1 MAPNADEPPRGIV
14 HALPRLLA
22 PSPERIEFAFRLALI
37 CALTTLVVEIYQT
50 PSPALTVYIAFFVN
64 RPDRT
69 TSLILSVVMTLV
81 ITLVIGLVIL
91 LAKAAL
97 DVPGWRVVTM
107 ATISFVFLFLGSASK
122 LRPLASTM
130 ALIVAYAL
138 DLLGNAPQGELATRA
153 LLYAWLFV
161 GIPAGV
167 SLVTNLLIAPAP
179 RRLAER
185 ALAERLRAAA
195 AMMRGH
201 PEARDE
207 QAFAGYLRAG
217 TAEPLGQLRL
227 AGLEKTAPARNLAA
241 LTQAARSTTALL
253 FLVDAIVRDAAVPET
268 WRQRVAAVLEE
279 MASAFDARGYPVNIA
294 IPAATDPAPGSPFA
308 ATLMADLEAT
318 LGTFT
323 VQPEAPAAPAPKE
336 PGGFFLPDAFT
347 NPTHVRYALKT
358 TAAAM
363 TCYILYSL
371 LDWPGIHTCL
381 ITCYIV
387 SLGTT
392 AETVEKLGLRVL
404 GCLIGA
410 AVGIGAIVFV
420 MPPLE
425 SIGALMGIVF
435 LGGLASAWVAAGSPR
450 ISYAGFQ
457 IAFAFFLCVIQGA
470 GPAFDMT
477 IARDRVIGILFGNL
491 VVYVISTS
499 VWPVSVSRRIDPAI
513 AALLRRLGT
522 SARASFPVA
531 RRDLVPATQAAI
543 GAVQSD
549 LDLARY
555 EPTAIRPPSAWL
567 QHRQQA
573 VAAIAALEG
582 PLLLSGEDSPAFLVT
597 TARRL
602 DALADRLA
610 PAPGTDEAGNDAK
623 AGERS
628 PLPPTSPA
636 SPRQCLHA
644 IVNEQLDVLE
654 HALVG

>member
-1 MAPNADEPPRGIV
+1 MAPNADEPRSIW
-14 HALPRLLA
+14 HALPGLLG

-50 PSPALTVYIAFFVN
+50 PSPALTVYLAFFVN
-64 RPDRT
+64 RADRT

-81 ITLVIGLVIL
+81 ITFVIGLVIL
-91 LAKAAL
+91 LAKVAL

-107 ATISFVFLFLGSASK
+107 AAISLAFLFLGSASK
-122 LRPLASTM
+122 LRPLASTL

-161 GIPAGV
+161 GMPAGV
-167 SLVTNLLIAPAP
+167 SLVVNLLIAPAP

-185 ALAERLRAAA
+185 ALAQRLRAAA
-195 AMMRGH
+195 AMMRGNASAH
-201 PEARDE
+201 DE
-207 QAFAGYLRAG
+207 QAFADCLRAG
-217 TAEPLGQLRL
+217 TAEPLGRIHL
-227 AGLEKTAPARNLAA
+227 AGMEKTSPARDIAA
-241 LTQAARSTTALL
+241 LTQAARSTTTLL
-253 FLVDAIVRDAAVPET
+253 FLVDTIVRDAAVPEP
-268 WRQRVAAVLEE
+268 WRQRVAGVLEE
-279 MASAFDARGYPVNIA
+279 MASAFEAGGYPVDIA
-294 IPAATDPAPGSPFA
+294 VPTAADPAPGSPLA
-308 ATLMADLEAT
+308 ATLMADLEVT

-323 VQPEAPAAPAPKE
+323 TPPETPTAPAPKE

-347 NPTHVRYALKT
+347 NPAHVRYALKT
-358 TAAAM
+358 TVAAM

-392 AETVEKLGLRVL
+392 AETVEKLGLRIL
-404 GCLIGA
+404 GCMIGA
-410 AVGIGAIVFV
+410 AVGTAALVFV
-420 MPPLE
+420 MPSLE
-425 SIGALMGIVF
+425 SISALMAIAFV
-435 LGGLASAWVAAGSPR
+435 GGLAAAWVAAGSPR
-450 ISYAGFQ
+450 IAYAGFQ

-477 IARDRVIGILFGNL
+477 VARDRTIGILFGNL
-491 VVYVISTS
+491 VVFLISTS
-499 VWPVSVSRRIDPAI
+499 LWPVSVSRRIDPAI

-522 SARASFPVA
+522 TARAGFPTE
-531 RRDLVPATQAAI
+531 RRDLAPATQAAI
-543 GAVQSD
+543 GAVRAD

-555 EPTAIRPPSAWL
+555 EPAAIRPPSGWL
-567 QHRQQA
+567 RHRQQA
-573 VAAIAALEG
+573 VAAIAAMEG
-582 PLLLSGEDSPAFLVT
+582 PLLLSGQDSPAFLAT

-610 PAPGTDEAGNDAK
+610 PPPNAPEVAVGEA
-623 AGERS
+623 
-628 PLPPTSPA
+628 PPESAA
-636 SPRQCLHA
+636 SPRRRLHG

-654 HALVG
+654 QALVS